1 MQKVSLN
8 KDTQLLIDS
17 FFKVKTKKN
26 LTKFIEDLFSPEE
39 TLDLAQRLKIA
50 KLILDGKTYEE
61 IAAEIPV
68 STSTISKIIDNGS
81 VNFGKSITDND
92 PCNIYFITGRDE
104 FENLELQIENCDSIA
119 TIQNVRFLE

>member
-1 MQKVSLN
+1 MQKINLN
-8 KDTQLLIDS
+8 KDQQLLIDS

-50 KLILDGKTYEE
+50 KLILDEKTYEE

-68 STSTISKIIDNGS
+68 STSTISKIGQVIK
-81 VNFGKSITDND
+81 FGKGGFT
-92 PCNIYFITGRDE
+92 
-104 FENLELQIENCDSIA
+104 LLQNSTKAQKVKNQKGKEVEKI
-119 TIQNVRFLE
+119 

>member
-26 LTKFIEDLFSPEE
+26 LSNFIEDLFSPEE

-50 KLILDGKTYEE
+50 KLILERKTYEE
-61 IAAEIPV
+61 IETIIPV
-68 STSTISKIIDNGS
+68 STSTISKIGQVIK
-81 VNFGKSITDND
+81 FGKGGFT
-92 PCNIYFITGRDE
+92 
-104 FENLELQIENCDSIA
+104 LLQDSTKA
-119 TIQNVRFLE
+119 QKVKNQNRKEVSKT

>member
-1 MQKVSLN
+1 MDKINLN
-8 KDTQLLIDS
+8 KDTQLVINS

-26 LTKFIEDLFSPEE
+26 LAKFIEDLFSPEE

-68 STSTISKIIDNGS
+68 STSTISKIGQVIK
-81 VNFGKSITDND
+81 FGKGGFAVLHNSTKVQKVKEVVK
-92 PCNIYFITGRDE
+92 T
-104 FENLELQIENCDSIA
+104 
-119 TIQNVRFLE
+119 

>member
-1 MQKVSLN
+1 MQKVNLN
-8 KDTQLLIDS
+8 KDQQLLIDS
-17 FFKVKTKKN
+17 FFKVRTKKN

-68 STSTISKIIDNGS
+68 STSTISKIGQVIK
-81 VNFGKSITDND
+81 FGKGG
-92 PCNIYFITGRDE
+92 FA
-104 FENLELQIENCDSIA
+104 LLQNTTKPQKSKEV
-119 TIQNVRFLE
+119 TKT

>member
-8 KDTQLLIDS
+8 KDQQLLIDS
-17 FFKVKTKKN
+17 FFKVNTKKN
-26 LTKFIEDLFSPEE
+26 LTKFIEDLFSQEE

-68 STSTISKIIDNGS
+68 STSTISKIGQVIK
-81 VNFGKSITDND
+81 FGKGGFT
-92 PCNIYFITGRDE
+92 
-104 FENLELQIENCDSIA
+104 LLQNSTKAQKSKEV
-119 TIQNVRFLE
+119 TKT

>member
-26 LTKFIEDLFSPEE
+26 LTNFIEDLFSPEE

-50 KLILDGKTYEE
+50 KLILEGKTYEE
-61 IAAEIPV
+61 IATQIPV
-68 STSTISKIIDNGS
+68 STSTISKIGQVIK
-81 VNFGKSITDND
+81 FGKGS
-92 PCNIYFITGRDE
+92 FA
-104 FENLELQIENCDSIA
+104 LLQIAQKNNKPGGWA
-119 TIQNVRFLE
+119 TEYR